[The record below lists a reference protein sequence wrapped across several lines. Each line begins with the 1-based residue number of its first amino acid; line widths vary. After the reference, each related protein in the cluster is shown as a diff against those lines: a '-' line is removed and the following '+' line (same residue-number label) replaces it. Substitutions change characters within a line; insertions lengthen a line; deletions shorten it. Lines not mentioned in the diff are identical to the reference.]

1 MQPSYTSMLAKTS
14 CRTPLK
20 LPKTSFLPGLEAVAR
35 VSDIQDKE
43 ISPKYVTS
51 TPKATLAVEHSVAES
66 PKSKQKKH
74 TIDPSAPDFLP
85 LPSFEECFPRSTK
98 EYRHVQIAVAYVAYL
113 VLFHLRL

>member
-1 MQPSYTSMLAKTS
+1 MQPSFTSMLAKTS
-14 CRTPLK
+14 CHAPFK
-20 LPKTSFLPGLEAVAR
+20 LPKTAFLPGLEALAR

-43 ISPKYVTS
+43 ISPKYVTL

-66 PKSKQKKH
+66 PKSNQKKH

-98 EYRHVQIAVAYVAYL
+98 EYRHVRITVIYVAYL
-113 VLFHLRL
+113 GLFHLRL